1 MKNMAQPGPRKLFTK
16 RMMREGR
23 HDEFAARIK
32 DYQYQ
37 GDTYS
42 QARYKVMR
50 EMGYESAE
58 QERDFAEDHENDLAK
73 ERIQGDRELFAAMK
87 RDEAKRNLEDEEF
100 KAKVKA
106 LPERDVNLKKDFTFI
121 FHHPAMSRAFP
132 KVGGIKLTA
141 EDVKDAP
148 SRGAA
153 ILLRHYC
160 CGEPYRKDF
169 YTAAIKE
176 FSKGPVSTVESDLDA
191 QEERSIAEIRAMLK
205 RLPP

>member
-1 MKNMAQPGPRKLFTK
+1 MAQDPRKLFTE

-32 DYQYQ
+32 AYQDR

-42 QARYKVMR
+42 QARYKVMK

-58 QERDFAEDHENDLAK
+58 QERDFAEDHEDDLAK
-73 ERIQGDRELFAAMK
+73 ERIQRDRELFAAMK
-87 RDEAKRNLEDEEF
+87 KDEAKRKLEDEEF
-100 KAKVKA
+100 KANVRA
-106 LPERDVNLKKDFTFI
+106 LPKRGVNLKKDFTFI
-121 FHHPAMSRAFP
+121 FHHPAMARAFP

-153 ILLRHYC
+153 IMLRHYC
-160 CGEPYRKDF
+160 SGEPYREDF
-169 YTAAIKE
+169 YKAAIKE
-176 FSKGPVSTVESDLDA
+176 FSNGPVSTVESDLDA
-191 QEERSIAEIRAMLK
+191 QEERSIAEIEAMLK
-205 RLPP
+205 RLPS